1 MTEKD
6 DILGDIIEYENCGGD
21 MPQER
26 VVEFFQKLIDSGL
39 LQGCYGRFCVE
50 AVTLIEAGLCHL
62 PGKTNARVALK

>member
-1 MTEKD
+1 MTGKD
-6 DILGDIIEYENCGGD
+6 DILGDIIEYESGD
-21 MPQER
+21 MTQER

>member
-1 MTEKD
+1 MTGKD
-6 DILGDIIEYENCGGD
+6 DILGDIIEYESGD
-21 MPQER
+21 MTQER

-50 AVTLIEAGLCHL
+50 AVALIEAGLCHL